1 MVEENANHHLVVVR
15 VEFGVGSSLVQ
26 VDLVW
31 GRLGRDVMAC
41 PLPCEVLEV
50 HQNLELCSDRIVPH
64 GGKRRR
70 TDAYWHHVDRILVR
84 L

>member
-1 MVEENANHHLVVVR
+1 MVEENANHHLVVVQ
-15 VEFGVGSSLVQ
+15 VEFGVGSSLGQ
-26 VDLVW
+26 VDLVR

-50 HQNLELCSDRIVPH
+50 HQSLELRSDRIVPR
-64 GGKRRR
+64 GEKRRR
-70 TDAYWHHVDRILVR
+70 TNAYWHHVDRILVR